1 MEIWRGCPQSV
12 CTWEMM
18 KCCSNDWRRYVE
30 RAVAAGVDA
39 KLNVWMGMPHWFVK
53 GVGNLYAANQ
63 TVRATGTFLND
74 LLERAR

>member
-1 MEIWRGCPQSV
+1 VGNDEV
-12 CTWEMM
+12 LLD
-18 KCCSNDWRRYVE
+18 DWRRYVE

-63 TVRATGTFLND
+63 TLRATGTFLND
-74 LLERAR
+74 RLERAR